1 MRIKVKSG
9 NIKINIPIPTGL
21 IFSKASAWLW
31 LKTMRLTAKPCVS
44 QYMPDSIS
52 GKPDACLDSLSD
64 EAVYA
69 LCAELMR
76 IKRKYGSWDLVEVE
90 SSDGSQVLIRL

>member
-1 MRIKVKSG
+1 MRIVIKSEG
-9 NIKINIPIPTGL
+9 RKILVPIPTGL

-31 LKTMRLTAKPCVS
+31 LKSLRTVAKPYVS
-44 QYMPDSIS
+44 QYMPESVS
-52 GKPDACLDSLSD
+52 VKADALLDNLSD

-76 IKRKYGSWDLVEVE
+76 IKRKHGSWTLLEVE
-90 SSDGSQVLIRL
+90 ASDGSQVLIRL

>member
-1 MRIKVKSG
+1 MRIIVNG
-9 NIKINIPIPTGL
+9 NGNHINIPIPTGL
-21 IFSKASAWLW
+21 FFSKASAWTW
-31 LKTMRLTAKPCVS
+31 LKLVRVS
-44 QYMPDSIS
+44 AGKYMPERVSRKADVF
-52 GKPDACLDSLSD
+52 LDGLSE

-90 SSDGSQVLIRL
+90 SSDGTQVLIRL